1 MDYFCTLGGAIALM
15 MTKSPADVIHS
26 HPKIKNYGDFQLI
39 GNPYYKRDA
48 SFRGYERVRNW
59 VKSAAAVTAL
69 LLAGCASEPPKKIVN
84 RQDSPLIGAPPQK
97 MATVWSMM
105 TEYAARSYGVDQKLV
120 DAIIIVESGGNPS
133 AVSKSN
139 AVGLMQIK
147 ASTAGREVYR
157 SQGKHG
163 QPTRSELR
171 DPVKNIDI
179 GTAYLRILQRQQLA
193 GIQNPETLRYA
204 TIVSYANGAGA
215 LLRTFSKDRN
225 RAIAMINALSPD
237 EFYQHVQNNH
247 PAAQAPRYLW
257 KVTTAYRT
265 I

>member
-1 MDYFCTLGGAIALM
+1 MKKSVKMVAI
-15 MTKSPADVIHS
+15 I
-26 HPKIKNYGDFQLI
+26 
-39 GNPYYKRDA
+39 
-48 SFRGYERVRNW
+48 
-59 VKSAAAVTAL
+59 AAM
-69 LLAGCASEPPKKIVN
+69 LLAGCASEKPNYSVGPSHN
-84 RQDSPLIGAPPQK
+84 TPLTSAPPQK
-97 MATVWSMM
+97 VAQAWSMV
-105 TEYAARSYGVDQKLV
+105 TEQAASNYGVDQKLV
-120 DAIIIVESGGNPS
+120 DAIIAVESGGNPG

-157 SQGKHG
+157 SQGRHG
-163 QPTRSELR
+163 QPSKSELR

-193 GIQNPETLRYA
+193 GIRDPQTLRYA

-215 LLRTFSKDRN
+215 LLRTFSRDRG
-225 RAIAMINALSPD
+225 RAIAMINAMSPE
-237 EFYQHVQNNH
+237 EFYQHVQNKH